1 MATREEIGLALQKA
15 HDAGDI
21 EVAKLLAKAYSET
34 PETTQPTITDEG
46 NPIINA
52 LRGFSA
58 RGNQA
63 MNALNPLASPE
74 DDARIAGEQEWV
86 KQNSG
91 AGVGSTL
98 ADMAITAPAGGIG
111 GAIPRILAT
120 GYAEGLTHNGNFQD
134 KMEEMAAGSLGAGV
148 GEGAAKV
155 IGFLAQPFK
164 KAAGSAIDTVTD
176 GLRNKARDIG
186 INLNAAQETGNRTLQ
201 AVDKQLS
208 VLPSSSE
215 FQAAQKEGQRLA
227 WQEALFKQGGEN
239 ANMATPDVM
248 GGMKSRISGVYDDVA
263 GRNSLMV
270 DPQFKADLS
279 DIEKTLM
286 ERIPVNQKN
295 IVASYL
301 RDFGT
306 APEGAAIAGKQY
318 QDIRS
323 MLDKQSKAF
332 RNSDPATAEALKR
345 IRGSAD
351 SAMERS
357 LIGQNSNALPSKTGA
372 DDLEAWRKANKDWS
386 VMRTIETAVDPET
399 ATIRPNILLNKMRQ
413 RDPNRVIYGAGD
425 QEFTDIAKV
434 GKAFIPDKAPDSGTA
449 INSAIVKALTG
460 GSVLGGTAGAD
471 YAISRDPAE
480 AAGVGAASLAASI
493 LGPKAA
499 ARAMWKDGGYLS
511 KGLADLTKE
520 VTPGLTRQRI
530 IAEILRNA
538 GNQAAQD

>member
-1 MATREEIGLALQKA
+1 MTPQEELAALRRLA
-15 HDAGDI
+15 
-21 EVAKLLAKAYSET
+21 ELEAKAAQ
-34 PETTQPTITDEG
+34 PEQAQVEPPKDEG

-63 MNALNPLASPE
+63 MNALNPMATPE

-86 KQNSG
+86 KQNKG
-91 AGVGSTL
+91 AGIGETL
-98 ADMAITAPAGGIG
+98 ADMAITAPAGGLG

-120 GYAEGLTHNGNFQD
+120 GYTEGLTHNGSFQD
-134 KMEEMAAGSLGAGV
+134 KIEQMAAGSLGAGV

-155 IGFLAQPFK
+155 IGVLAQPFK
-164 KAAGSAIDTVTD
+164 KAAGSAMDDVTD
-176 GLRNKARDIG
+176 GLRAKARDIG
-186 INLNAAQETGNRTLQ
+186 IKLNAAQETGNKTLQ

-208 VLPSSSE
+208 VLPTSSE
-215 FQAAQKEGQRLA
+215 FQAAQKEAQRLA
-227 WQEALFKQGGEN
+227 WQNALFKQGGED

-248 GGMKSRISGVYDDVA
+248 GGMKARISGVYDDVA
-263 GRNSLMV
+263 GRNDLMV
-270 DPQFKADLS
+270 DPQFKADLA
-279 DIEKTLM
+279 EVERTLM

-306 APEGAAIAGKQY
+306 APEGAAISGKQY

-345 IRGSAD
+345 IRESAD

-357 LIGQNSNALPSKTGA
+357 LVGPSKNSLPGNAGA
-372 DDLEAWRKANKDWS
+372 EDLAAWRKANKDWA
-386 VMRTIETAVDPET
+386 VMRTIEAAIDPET
-399 ATIRPNILLNKMRQ
+399 ATIKPNILLNKMRQ

-460 GSVLGGTAGAD
+460 GSIFGGMAGTD
-471 YAISRDPAE
+471 YALSRDPGE
-480 AAGVGAASLAASI
+480 AATVGAASLAASI

-499 ARAMWKDGGYLS
+499 ARAMWKEGGYLS
-511 KGLADLTKE
+511 KGVADLTKE
-520 VTPGLTRQRI
+520 ALPGLTRQRI
-530 IAEILRNA
+530 IAELLRNA
-538 GNQAAQD
+538 GNQAAQE

>member
-1 MATREEIGLALQKA
+1 MTPQEELAALRRMAELESKA
-15 HDAGDI
+15 SGSQA
-21 EVAKLLAKAYSET
+21 AQ
-34 PETTQPTITDEG
+34 PEQSATDTG

-63 MNALNPLASPE
+63 MNALNPMATPE
-74 DDARIAGEQEWV
+74 DDARIAAEQEWV
-86 KQNSG
+86 KQHEG
-91 AGVGSTL
+91 AGVGETL
-98 ADMAITAPAGGIG
+98 ADMAITAPASGIG
-111 GAIPRILAT
+111 GVIPRVLAT
-120 GYAEGLTHNGNFQD
+120 GYAEGLTHNGSLQD
-134 KMEEMAAGSLGAGV
+134 KIGEMVAGSIGAGV

-164 KAAGSAIDTVTD
+164 KAADSAMDSVTD
-176 GLRNKARDIG
+176 GLRQKAKDIG
-186 INLNAAQETGNRTLQ
+186 IKLNAAQETGNKTLQ

-215 FQAAQKEGQRLA
+215 LQAANKEAQRLA
-227 WQEALFKQGGEN
+227 WQNALFKQGGED
-239 ANMATPDVM
+239 ASMATPDVM
-248 GGMKSRISGVYDDVA
+248 GAMKSRISGVYDDVA
-263 GRNSLMV
+263 SRNSLMV
-270 DPQFKADLS
+270 DPQFKADLANVEQS
-279 DIEKTLM
+279 LM

-306 APEGAAIAGKQY
+306 APEGAAISGKQY

-345 IRGSAD
+345 IRESAD

-357 LIGQNSNALPSKTGA
+357 LIGPKADALPSNTGA
-372 DDLEAWRKANKDWS
+372 DDLAAWRKANKDWS
-386 VMRTIETAVDPET
+386 VMRTIEAAIDPET
-399 ATIRPNILLNKMRQ
+399 ATIKPNILLNKMRS

-425 QEFTDIAKV
+425 QELTDIAKV

-460 GSVLGGTAGAD
+460 GGVFGGMAGTD
-471 YAISRDPAE
+471 YALSRDPAE
-480 AAGVGAASLAASI
+480 AAGVGAASLAAAI

-511 KGLADLTKE
+511 QGVADLTRE
-520 VTPGLTRQRI
+520 AIPGLTRQRI